1 MMERL
6 LKKYFYLVP
15 IVVILLCG
23 VLAAKAANHV
33 IEAKFLLG
41 APAHAGPTK
50 PKKPEPPKP
59 PPSKDANE
67 VLARNMFCST
77 CEPPRA
83 DVAAPSAPVDDNHPP
98 ATSLPLALLA
108 TFVTHNPARSAATIT
123 NTTTFKSGNYSVG
136 DVIPDAG
143 EIKRIRPKWVDFHNK
158 SSNRMERIEIGPPA
172 APPAVA
178 AAPPVPSP
186 SPTGPPPAEGQSP
199 ESDLLAAVDKGV
211 KRVSDTAYDIDRA
224 LVDKILLDPSVV
236 ARQARIV
243 PSIKDGKANGFKM
256 YAIRPNSVF
265 AKIGLQNGD
274 TIQSINGF
282 DMSSPDKALE
292 VYTKV
297 RSASNLSISILRRGQ
312 PVQMDYSIK

>member
-1 MMERL
+1 MERL
-6 LKKYFYLVP
+6 LKRYFYLVP

-41 APAHAGPTK
+41 TPAHSGPAK
-50 PKKPEPPKP
+50 PKKPEPPKA

-67 VLARNMFCST
+67 VLSRNMFCST
-77 CEPPRA
+77 CEPPKT
-83 DVAAPSAPVDDNHPP
+83 DVTAPSAPSDDNHPP
-98 ATSLPLALLA
+98 ATTLPLALLA
-108 TFVTHNPARSAATIT
+108 TIVTANPATSAATIT
-123 NTTTFKSGNYSVG
+123 NTSSFRSGNYGVG

-143 EIKRIRPKWVDFHNK
+143 EVKRIRAKWVDFHNK
-158 SSNRMERIEIGPPA
+158 NANRMERIELGPPSAPAVASVTPSVTPTPA
-172 APPAVA
+172 APPA
-178 AAPPVPSP
+178 P
-186 SPTGPPPAEGQSP
+186 EGANP
-199 ESDLLAAVDKGV
+199 EADLLAAVDKGV
-211 KRVSDTAYDIDRA
+211 KRVSDTAYDIDRG

-297 RSASNLSISILRRGQ
+297 RSASNLQISILRRGQ